1 MALDLE
7 KEVNYL
13 TSPEHIQNLRNQV
26 ASNAMTGGANLRKA
40 TATHF
45 GVPEEEVDD
54 QMIEMYRSI
63 PPEDELKDEVV

>member
-26 ASNAMTGGANLRKA
+26 ASNAMGAVGLRKRA
-40 TATHF
+40 ADYF
-45 GVPEEEVDD
+45 GVPVDQVD
-54 QMIEMYRSI
+54 AGMIEMIKSQEET
-63 PPEDELKDEVV
+63 P

>member
-26 ASNAMTGGANLRKA
+26 ASNAMGAVGLRKRA
-40 TATHF
+40 A
-45 GVPEEEVDD
+45 D
-54 QMIEMYRSI
+54 
-63 PPEDELKDEVV
+63 